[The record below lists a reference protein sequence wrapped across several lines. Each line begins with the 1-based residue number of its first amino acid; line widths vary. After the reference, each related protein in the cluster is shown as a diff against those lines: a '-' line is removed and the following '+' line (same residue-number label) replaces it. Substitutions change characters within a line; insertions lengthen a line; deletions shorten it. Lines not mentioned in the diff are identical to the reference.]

1 MKILGIIPARYASTR
16 FPAKVLA
23 DIKGKTMIRRVYEQV
38 AKSKLL
44 SEIYVATDHELIA
57 KEVESFGGKVI
68 MTATNHPSGT
78 DRCFEGLQLVQN
90 ELQEKSEKVV
100 YNYVINIQGDE
111 PFIRPEQ
118 IDLLAQSLIDGKG
131 EVELATM
138 MLQAQNQEDL
148 DNNSEVFVTFNTNF
162 EALYFSRF
170 PIPFQ
175 QKVPKSQWLSTHSY
189 YKHLGMYAY
198 RSNILEKI
206 TKLSVSSLEKCES
219 LEQLRWLENGFKI
232 KLVSTKHDS
241 YCIDTPEDL
250 AKVLAMFDKNV

>member
-1 MKILGIIPARYASTR
+1 MKIVGIIPARYASTR

-38 AKSKLL
+38 QKASLL
-44 SEIYVATDHELIA
+44 DAICVATDHEEIA
-57 KEVESFGGKVI
+57 QEVLSFGGNVVF
-68 MTATNHPSGT
+68 TANHHPSGT
-78 DRCFEGLQLVQN
+78 DRCFEALQTICKNNAVDY
-90 ELQEKSEKVV
+90 SYAV
-100 YNYVINIQGDE
+100 NIQGDE
-111 PFIRPEQ
+111 PFIQPEQ
-118 IDLLAQSLIDGKG
+118 IDLLVQSLLDGKG

-138 MLQAQNQEDL
+138 ILQAQKQEDL
-148 DNNSEVFVTFNTNF
+148 ENLSEVFVTFTTAM

-175 QKVPKSQWLSTHSY
+175 QKVPKEKWLETHTY

-198 RSNILEKI
+198 RADILEKI
-206 TKLSVSSLEKCES
+206 TKLSVSNLEKCES

-232 KLVSTKHDS
+232 KLVSTEYDS

-250 AKVLAMFDKNV
+250 QKVLAMFSN